1 MKFKE
6 TLTLLKNL
14 LIRILRIVIIIG
26 STIII
31 FIVFRQLGLKG
42 LLGFLIGAVVVSVIL
57 LSKNPMALFVIKAM
71 RGEFNILTYLRDD
84 GDEEHE
90 EDESKD
96 WIQAGHK

>member
-14 LIRILRIVIIIG
+14 LIRILRIIIIIG

-31 FIVFRQLGLKG
+31 FMVFRQLGLKG

-57 LSKNPMALFVIKAM
+57 LSKNPMALFLLLKP
-71 RGEFNILTYLRDD
+71 
-84 GDEEHE
+84 
-90 EDESKD
+90 
-96 WIQAGHK
+96 